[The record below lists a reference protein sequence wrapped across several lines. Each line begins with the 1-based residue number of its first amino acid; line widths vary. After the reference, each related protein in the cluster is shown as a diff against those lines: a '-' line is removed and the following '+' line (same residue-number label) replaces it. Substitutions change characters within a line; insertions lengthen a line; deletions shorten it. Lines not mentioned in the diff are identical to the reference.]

1 MAASDRTPEYIVKS
15 SGKENCFFFNGIIK
29 GKKKMQARAAAGK
42 SSRAQKAFLL
52 LVFVISCEDW
62 FKSYL
67 DAIEAQSREGE
78 DI

>member
-1 MAASDRTPEYIVKS
+1 
-15 SGKENCFFFNGIIK
+15 
-29 GKKKMQARAAAGK
+29 MQARAAAGK